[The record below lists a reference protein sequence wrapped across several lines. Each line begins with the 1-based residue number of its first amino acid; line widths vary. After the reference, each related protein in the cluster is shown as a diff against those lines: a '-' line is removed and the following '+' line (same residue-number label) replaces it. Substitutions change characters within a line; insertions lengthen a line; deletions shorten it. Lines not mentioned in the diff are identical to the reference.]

1 MINMEALIALLISGI
16 ISIIV
21 AYLTARHKTNTELSK
36 ERVKRQLDVL
46 LQQKYNYLLP
56 FKYCADEFRRRLVH
70 INDRLS
76 ENGKKQNEMILRF
89 NQDIDL
95 SHNIEWYFNDEIG
108 PNGGYYITSTV
119 YTTCMLFYWMKRIQW
134 ENPYIS
140 LLINES
146 ATNIIEE
153 YELARKN
160 IDYLSSIYKKCD
172 VYNFIK
178 NIKIAIAG
186 ANGIPYGLHDSIGDF
201 MFNHQENRLHNY
213 EEFCTILN
221 NDKDR
226 IKFLPVLKFWKNL
239 GSLEKSIFDV
249 KITKIRVL
257 ILILRLLDNSDIRE
271 E

>member
-1 MINMEALIALLISGI
+1 
-16 ISIIV
+16 
-21 AYLTARHKTNTELSK
+21 
-36 ERVKRQLDVL
+36 
-46 LQQKYNYLLP
+46 
-56 FKYCADEFRRRLVH
+56 
-70 INDRLS
+70 
-76 ENGKKQNEMILRF
+76 
-89 NQDIDL
+89 
-95 SHNIEWYFNDEIG
+95 
-108 PNGGYYITSTV
+108 
-119 YTTCMLFYWMKRIQW
+119 MLFYWMKRIQW

-226 IKFLPVLKFWKNL
+226 IKFLLVLKFWKNL